1 MHAGYDGDFPSQYF
15 LVSAYEPLAVRPRG
29 RQVAGS
35 AGDSSG
41 SQISGLAL
49 PRDVMAR
56 ERAIDLAHP
65 GEGVFMDK
73 AAFTPQSPQPP
84 ADVRQARKEHILLGA
99 PDDRTGDA
107 SSIEP
112 LADAQDCAP
121 S

>member
-1 MHAGYDGDFPSQYF
+1 
-15 LVSAYEPLAVRPRG
+15 
-29 RQVAGS
+29 
-35 AGDSSG
+35 
-41 SQISGLAL
+41 
-49 PRDVMAR
+49 
-56 ERAIDLAHP
+56 
-65 GEGVFMDK
+65 MDK